1 LVDDEI
7 VGFAE
12 ARERPGARI
21 DVTNLMILLWAL
33 AGMTLSTAGAAMA
46 PIPVFIKVRREKP
59 ADAILRT
66 SVVLS
71 VMANPP

>member
-1 LVDDEI
+1 
-7 VGFAE
+7 
-12 ARERPGARI
+12 
-21 DVTNLMILLWAL
+21 
-33 AGMTLSTAGAAMA
+33 MTLSTAGAAMA